1 MAGLTVAVDPAE
13 YAAAAS
19 QLSHVGEDA
28 ASAVITLVGVLE
40 GSSGMAGSDPAGTSW
55 AQEYDEAAKAALSAS
70 EGLVSA
76 AGQVARL
83 LHASGDNHSRA
94 DASST
99 AGGGDA
105 SMPAA
110 PAPPDMS
117 QPVVPSA
124 AGGSGG
130 GPFGW
135 SLVQGAVGYVWPNG
149 HQDRLLAAEAAWS
162 AAAGG
167 LGHAA
172 GPVPAAAARVQAQQ
186 SPETA
191 AASAV
196 CSQVGS
202 ELGELS
208 GVFTQIGQ
216 SCGQY
221 ATSLDHAH
229 HEIISELKEL
239 VIETAAIEAGGAV
252 LAFFTAG
259 LDEIAAQAAVAAR
272 IAMVAAKIRR
282 IIEALIEA
290 ARVVATAVRGFA
302 GKALEI
308 LRKLKPLL
316 ETGVQKAKAAVVK
329 GAQKVGADGAG
340 DSVASQSAAG
350 LSDAKRDEILALSKG
365 SRPDPATYL
374 SSDYIKSHLA
384 KFDDGAVKFV
394 RKDQFGKYGLGQA
407 DGTAFVVTKSKAD
420 SILSTTRGN
429 PRALEKELGLPS
441 GFLDKGEIVR
451 VDIADPQDF
460 NLRMPSGN
468 EAGANQQWLPGGNL
482 PTGAAEAVVDG
493 AKVPSSG
500 YTVVDV
506 PK

>member
-1 MAGLTVAVDPAE
+1 MTVAVDPAE

-117 QPVVPSA
+117 QPAVPSA

-130 GPFGW
+130 SPFGW
-135 SLVQGAVGYVWPNG
+135 SLVEGAVGYVWPNG
-149 HQDRLLAAEAAWS
+149 HQDRLLAAEAAWD

-167 LGHAA
+167 LRHAA
-172 GPVPAAAARVQAQQ
+172 GPIPAAAARVQAQQ

-191 AASAV
+191 AASAA
-196 CSQVGS
+196 CIQVGS
-202 ELGELS
+202 DLGELA

-221 ATSLDHAH
+221 AANLDHAH
-229 HEIISELKEL
+229 HEIITELEEL
-239 VIETAAIEAGGAV
+239 VVETAAIEAGGAV

-259 LDEIAAQAAVAAR
+259 LDEVAAQAAVAAR

-290 ARVVATAVRGFA
+290 ARVVAAAVRGFA

-308 LRKLKPLL
+308 LGKLKPLL
-316 ETGVQKAKAAVVK
+316 EAGVKKAKAVVVKGGEKVGTRAADAMSLPSGVEGFTKGELSSALSTEPDTAFFWSGRTSAGSDVGPGAAANIAAPKGGTTLESLMESRGVHLPPWGNGEDPAVVK
-329 GAQKVGADGAG
+329 AWEAVSDTYAQGVSGEVRAVVGSDLRPRNVWQTVELPRLMSNPKVTRII
-340 DSVASQSAAG
+340 Q
-350 LSDAKRDEILALSKG
+350 I
-365 SRPDPATYL
+365 DPET
-374 SSDYIKSHLA
+374 
-384 KFDDGAVKFV
+384 GVE
-394 RKDQFGKYGLGQA
+394 
-407 DGTAFVVTKSKAD
+407 
-420 SILSTTRGN
+420 SILF
-429 PRALEKELGLPS
+429 P
-441 GFLDKGEIVR
+441 
-451 VDIADPQDF
+451 
-460 NLRMPSGN
+460 
-468 EAGANQQWLPGGNL
+468 
-482 PTGAAEAVVDG
+482 
-493 AKVPSSG
+493 
-500 YTVVDV
+500 
-506 PK
+506 